1 MGNKSPSNKKKDDKS
16 KKDNKKQN
24 GSSKKDQGSTAS
36 AAATID
42 PDLKKKI
49 DSPNTIYNKKGSMA
63 IIQSINPNPAVG
75 EALKNV
81 PLFRSLTD
89 QERAKIGGALEERN
103 FQPGS
108 LVYQEGDSAK
118 VFYIIKEG
126 KASVLKADPETKNEE
141 FLRELVPG
149 DHFGESA
156 LLTDD
161 DHLNAS
167 VRADSYLVLW
177 TLHKLHFKKLFKPE
191 RINIAFATRDA
202 LTGEARG
209 AVNAGLMDE
218 KVDSPIPRVNMTERE
233 KEDILTSL
241 AKNPISRSQL
251 FAHFDEKNLDLV
263 VQTME
268 LRALKAGETILEQ
281 GTEGDTYYVI
291 QEGAVDIFQIDEAT
305 NEEVKVDHHEAGSS
319 FGELA
324 LMHNDVRN
332 ATVKAATDVK
342 LRELRRLWV
351 TRVAKRIVSEEE
363 ANYVQWLN
371 EVELLSPLTNADRA
385 RIAEALEIVV
395 TDGGPIF
402 KQGDEG
408 DALYIIAS
416 GEVGFSATDPKT
428 GQPVKMK
435 VDTLG
440 PGSYF
445 GERALMKN
453 NPRAATA
460 TANGDCKLI
469 KLPREAVVRLL
480 GPLEDILKKTAV
492 SYEGDPLATEWK
504 AAGIPFEDLTIIGVL
519 GRGSYGYVQLV
530 KDSAGTTYALKA
542 ISKQRIVD
550 THQKDHIFNEKRL
563 MQELEFPFTIKL
575 YDTYKDRDRLYF
587 LLEPA
592 LGGELFPILRRM
604 RTMPPRQAKF
614 YAGQV
619 TLCFKY
625 LHSKDFIYRD
635 LKPENLLLDTSG
647 YLKLTDFGFLKKVPH
662 KTYTMCGTPEYMSPE
677 IISHN
682 GHGRGVDWWTLGIF
696 IFEMLASYT
705 PFYRSGSDNMKMYER
720 IVSGHFNFP
729 SHVDK
734 KARPLI
740 RGLLQ
745 TKPHRRWGC
754 LRSGVNQIMN
764 DDWFDKFDW
773 QGLKW
778 KTLDPPMKV
787 KVKNEFDVSNFKQSV
802 REKPVKPYIPDGT
815 GWDKDF

>member
-1 MGNKSPSNKKKDDKS
+1 MGKNASKKSSDGGDKATKVEESSQSDDKAS
-16 KKDNKKQN
+16 RKDPVKKI
-24 GSSKKDQGSTAS
+24 TAS
-36 AAATID
+36 
-42 PDLKKKI
+42 
-49 DSPNTIYNKKGSMA
+49 PNPKASIA
-63 IIQSINPNPAVG
+63 IIQAINPNPAVG
-75 EALKNV
+75 VALKAV
-81 PLFRSLTD
+81 PLFKNLSD
-89 QERAKIGGALEERN
+89 QERSKIGGALEERN
-103 FQPGS
+103 FQKN
-108 LVYQEGDSAK
+108 VYVCTEGDEADS
-118 VFYIIKEG
+118 FYIIKEG
-126 KASVLKADPETKNEE
+126 KASVVREDPETKETV
-141 FLRELVPG
+141 FLRELVEG

-156 LLTDD
+156 ILSKDGILC
-161 DHLNAS
+161 AS

-177 TLHKLHFKKLFKPE
+177 SLHKVPFSKLFKPE

-218 KVDSPIPRVNMTERE
+218 KLDSPIPRVNMSESE
-233 KEDILTSL
+233 KQCIIRSL
-241 AKNPISRSQL
+241 DKNPISRSKL
-251 FAHFDEKNLDLV
+251 FSHFDESSLDLV

-268 LRALKAGETILEQ
+268 MRIIRAGEIIIQQ

-291 QEGAVDIFQIDEAT
+291 QEGEVDVYQLDSVT
-305 NEEVKVDHHEAGSS
+305 KKEVIVDSHSTGSS

-324 LMHNDVRN
+324 LMHNDFRN
-332 ATVKAATDVK
+332 ATVKAKTDVK

-363 ANYVQWLN
+363 ENYRQWLN
-371 EVELLSPLTNADRA
+371 DVELLAPLTNADRA
-385 RIAEALEIVV
+385 RIAEALEIVNV
-395 TDGGPIF
+395 DQGPVF
-402 KQGDEG
+402 EQGQPG
-408 DALYIIAS
+408 DALYIIAQ
-416 GEVGFSATDPKT
+416 GEITFSATDENGKS
-428 GQPVKMK
+428 VKMK
-435 VDTLG
+435 VDKMG
-440 PGSYF
+440 PGRYF
-445 GERALMKN
+445 GERALMNN
-453 NPRAATA
+453 NPRSATA
-460 TANGDCKLI
+460 SADNGPVKLI
-469 KLPREAVVRLL
+469 KLDREAVVRLL

-492 SYEGDPLATEWK
+492 SYEGQVQSHNWK
-504 AAGIPFEDLTIIGVL
+504 PAGIKFSDLKIVGVL

-530 KDSAGTTYALKA
+530 KDEAGKTYALKA
-542 ISKQRIVD
+542 ISKQRVVD

-563 MQELEFPFTIKL
+563 MQELDHPFMIKL
-575 YDTYKDRDRLYF
+575 YQTYKDNDRLYF

-604 RTMPPRQAKF
+604 RTMTPRQAKF

-635 LKPENLLLDTSG
+635 LKPENLLLDNGG

-662 KTYTMCGTPEYMSPE
+662 KTYTMCGTPEYMAPE

-682 GHGRGVDWWTLGIF
+682 GHGKGVDWWTLGIF

-720 IVSGHFNFP
+720 IVSGHFNIP

-734 KARPLI
+734 KARSLI

-745 TKPHRRWGC
+745 TKPYRRWGC
-754 LRSGVNQIMN
+754 LKRGVNQIM
-764 DDWFDKFDW
+764 DDEWFNGFDW

-787 KVKNEFDVSNFKQSV
+787 SVKGVEDVSNFKQSIK
-802 REKPVKPYIPDGT
+802 EKVVKRYIPDGSN
-815 GWDKDF
+815 WDADF